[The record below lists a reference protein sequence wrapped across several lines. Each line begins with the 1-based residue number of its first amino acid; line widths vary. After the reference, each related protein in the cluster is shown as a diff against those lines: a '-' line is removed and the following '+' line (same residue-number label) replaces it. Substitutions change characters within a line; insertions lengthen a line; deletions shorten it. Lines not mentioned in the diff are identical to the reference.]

1 MLPENLVTNFLSGF
15 QHRSKYGKDPTAGGK
30 ARTVQGCKVPQSCAT
45 LFPTLLSSPVASY
58 VGPCLLA
65 PPPPAIRQA
74 NVLAWG
80 QEAKKSPLHFL
91 QRKRYQGISLQS
103 SVRPCGVSLHCAVF
117 LARIPPPLLHG
128 AGSSKKPVGPPA
140 GGNLAEPEA
149 KAQEAGL
156 GHLSGI
162 PGVSL

>member
-65 PPPPAIRQA
+65 PTTTTTPAIRQA

-80 QEAKKSPLHFL
+80 QEAKKSPLHFYKENAT
-91 QRKRYQGISLQS
+91 R
-103 SVRPCGVSLHCAVF
+103 VF
-117 LARIPPPLLHG
+117 LSSPQFARVVFRSTALFSSPGSRHPYCMGQEVAKSPSVLLR
-128 AGSSKKPVGPPA
+128 
-140 GGNLAEPEA
+140 EET
-149 KAQEAGL
+149 
-156 GHLSGI
+156 
-162 PGVSL
+162 